1 MVEFLKA
8 QTTQLTNKPIGV
20 ISTNTGG
27 VELGNA
33 IARAG
38 ANATEMFF
46 QEAVTEQQKLGKDTV
61 AKIRIRQDDGSLDFK
76 ELPTSLSD
84 VARETATPL
93 LQKRY
98 ADALYVQTSN
108 MMGKLAVDS
117 QSYDE
122 FEQKANDYLSA
133 TEDQLAGSNTT
144 SDLIGL
150 YREDS
155 AKLKAQYGIKKY
167 AEDAEKEERIAI
179 ENNLIVISDFMKDA
193 FTFQREG
200 YTESADLNIAE
211 AKANIELLRG
221 RVPRTTISDLENKMR
236 VGIKYS
242 DILRGINGMSS
253 VQMNMVEKGLRERNF
268 NNIPKGIQKVLEER
282 GVNNTIFRDL
292 TEANIKSLTV
302 QLAGNASN
310 QATIESGLKDSIKN
324 AGALKRI
331 STGTADKKDM
341 KAFDQMFV
349 GYESSYD
356 WATNPDILKDGTK
369 LRVLQQANIMPDSLF
384 KMLGN
389 VKNNSNLTSQQV
401 FNLNLIRRQAMS
413 STTRDGGVRF
423 LNKGLDTD
431 TVNFWS
437 TYDHLVR
444 SMGADQK
451 DQAYRVALK
460 TYATDD
466 QKLIRSNAIQN
477 RFSSDENANTIIT
490 TKLRELQKEY
500 NWSSTSIPML
510 KRLAMASYTNQ
521 EISESDIDSTL
532 NDVYQLMYTK
542 SKYMFNAEIGGT
554 PKASNFSPERYIAS
568 NKFPEWEENANK
580 KIKLAGKNLELGKNV
595 FLLANPTS
603 DASTAR
609 YIAVGTDGVALR
621 HGNGNLIEIK
631 TNQSMSDVL
640 QRRRELSDNLKNLFD
655 KQLLK
660 ENASVLGSQ
669 GVLDKG
675 VQDKSIQKQIRKLKD
690 LSKGTQ

>member
-8 QTTQLTNKPIGV
+8 KTTQFTNKPIGV

-27 VELGNA
+27 AELGNA

-46 QEAVTEQQKLGKDTV
+46 QEAVTEQKKLGKDTV
-61 AKIRIRQDDGSLDFK
+61 AKIRIRQEDGSLDFK
-76 ELPTSLSD
+76 ELPTTLSD

-167 AEDAEKEERIAI
+167 AEDAEKEEKLAI

-200 YTESADLNIAE
+200 YTDSAEINIQE

-221 RVPRTTISDLENKMR
+221 RVPRTTITDLENKIR
-236 VGIKYS
+236 VGMRYS
-242 DILRGINGMSS
+242 DILRGIKGMSS
-253 VQMNMVEKGLRERNF
+253 VQMQLVEKGLRERNF
-268 NNIPKGIQKVLEER
+268 NNIPKGIQKILEER
-282 GVNNTIFRDL
+282 GVNNKIFRDL

-302 QLAGNASN
+302 ELAGNASN
-310 QATIESGLKDSIKN
+310 QATIENGLKDNLAN
-324 AGALKRI
+324 AGSLKSI
-331 STGTADKKDM
+331 SNGTAENNGKTRKV
-341 KAFDQMFV
+341 FDQVFV
-349 GYESSYD
+349 GYESAFD
-356 WATNPDILKDGTK
+356 WATNPEILKDASK
-369 LRVLQQANIMPDSLF
+369 LRALQQANIMPDNLF
-384 KMLGN
+384 RMLGN

-401 FNLNLIRRQAMS
+401 FNLNLVRRQAMS

-451 DQAYRVALK
+451 DQAYRIALK

-477 RFSSDENANTIIT
+477 FFKSDDTASSLIDK
-490 TKLRELQKEY
+490 KLRELQKEY
-500 NWSSTSIPML
+500 KWSSSSFPMM
-510 KRLAMASYTNQ
+510 KRLAMASYTNT
-521 EISESDIDSTL
+521 ELSMSDIDSQL
-532 NDVYQLMYTK
+532 NDVYQHMYTE
-542 SKYMFNAEIGGT
+542 SKYMYNDDQRSVV
-554 PKASNFSPERYIAS
+554 KASNFSPERYVAS
-568 NKFPEWEENANK
+568 DKFAEWEENANK

-609 YIAVGTDGVALR
+609 YIAVNRDGVALQ

-631 TNQSMSDVL
+631 TNQSMSDVI
-640 QRRRELSDNLKNLFD
+640 QRRKEFNQKLQLLFLKQKEKENPTLSKQSKLPNLFGAD
-655 KQLLK
+655 IKKQM
-660 ENASVLGSQ
+660 
-669 GVLDKG
+669 
-675 VQDKSIQKQIRKLKD
+675 
-690 LSKGTQ
+690 

>member
-8 QTTQLTNKPIGV
+8 KTTQFTNKPIGV

-27 VELGNA
+27 AELGNA

-46 QEAVTEQQKLGKDTV
+46 QEAVTEQKKLGKDTV

-117 QSYDE
+117 KSYEE

-167 AEDAEKEERIAI
+167 AEDAEKEEKLAI
-179 ENNLIVISDFMKDA
+179 ENNLIVTSDFMKDA
-193 FTFQREG
+193 FRLQREG
-200 YTESADLNIAE
+200 LFESAEINIQE
-211 AKANIELLRG
+211 AKANLELLRG
-221 RVPRTTISDLENKMR
+221 RVPRTTITDLENKMR
-236 VGIKYS
+236 VGMRYS
-242 DILRGINGMSS
+242 DILRGIKGMSS
-253 VQMNMVEKGLRERNF
+253 VQMQLVEKGLRERNF

-310 QATIESGLKDSIKN
+310 QATIENGLKDSIKN
-324 AGALKRI
+324 AGSFKRI
-331 STGTADKKDM
+331 NNGTADKKDM
-341 KAFDQMFV
+341 KVFDQLFV

-356 WATNPDILKDGTK
+356 WATNAEILKDGTK
-369 LRVLQQANIMPDSLF
+369 LRQLQQANIMPNNLF

-413 STTRDGGVRF
+413 TTTADGGVRF

-431 TVNFWS
+431 TVNFWT

-444 SMGADQK
+444 SMGANQK
-451 DQAYRVALK
+451 DQAYRIALK

-477 RFSSDENANTIIT
+477 VFNSDDTASSLIDK
-490 TKLRELQKEY
+490 KLRELQKEY
-500 NWSSTSIPML
+500 KWSSSSLPMM
-510 KRLAMASYTNQ
+510 KRLAMASYTNT
-521 EISESDIDSTL
+521 EISISDIDSQL
-532 NDVYQLMYTK
+532 NDVYQHMYTE
-542 SKYMFNAEIGGT
+542 SKYMYNDDQRSVV
-554 PKASNFSPERYIAS
+554 KASNFSPERYIAS
-568 NKFPEWEENANK
+568 DKFPEWEENANK

-603 DASTAR
+603 DASTAK
-609 YIAVGTDGVALR
+609 YIAVNRDGIALR
-621 HGNGNLIEIK
+621 HGNGNLIEIN
-631 TNQSMSDVL
+631 TDQSLTDIL
-640 QRRRELSDNLKNLFD
+640 QRRKEFNQKLQLLFLKQQEKENPTLSKESKLPNLFGAD
-655 KQLLK
+655 IKKQM
-660 ENASVLGSQ
+660 
-669 GVLDKG
+669 
-675 VQDKSIQKQIRKLKD
+675 
-690 LSKGTQ
+690 